1 MLMVMML
8 SLVENKCWNG
18 LSNQKIPNRNKNMK
32 NYKAQ
37 SLPMRFFR
45 AIGLE
50 RIAWSLRRLHCPVN
64 KDALVLEVGS
74 GGNPYAR
81 ANVLL
86 DAYEETKER
95 HWVPLKADRPM
106 VLGFVES
113 LPFKDKSFD
122 FVIASHVFE
131 HSVQPEKFLAE
142 LQRVAKAGYIEVPDA
157 FMERINP
164 YTDHR
169 LEITCRD
176 NKLIVRKKPG
186 HIVEHET
193 VELYE
198 HRVKPFLTR
207 ELIPNRPFAFHVR
220 YYWNEKIN
228 YTVVN
233 PEIDASWDIHEDISN
248 SMTPALSVKARLQ
261 SYALNVARSV
271 LSQKRKNKE
280 IKLFD
285 LLMCPNCKSESLTK
299 VSEGIECN
307 GCKSVYEI
315 RHGIPAMF
323 SLIDDGSTS

>member
-1 MLMVMML
+1 M
-8 SLVENKCWNG
+8 NKFNT
-18 LSNQKIPNRNKNMK
+18 
-32 NYKAQ
+32 Q
-37 SLPMRFFR
+37 SPAMRFFR

-50 RIAWSLRRLHCPVN
+50 RVAWSLRRLHCPVDDN
-64 KDALVLEVGS
+64 ALVLEVGS

-106 VLGFVES
+106 VLGFVEK

-122 FVIASHVFE
+122 FVIASHVLE
-131 HSVQPEKFLAE
+131 HSPQPEQFLAE

-164 YTDHR
+164 YSDHR

-176 NKLIVRKKPG
+176 EKLFIRKKPA

-207 ELIPNRPFAFHVR
+207 ELIPTRPFAFHVR
-220 YYWNEKIN
+220 YYWNEKIDFK
-228 YTVVN
+228 VLN
-233 PEIDASWDIHEDISN
+233 PETDASWEVKVVN
-248 SMTPALSVKARLQ
+248 SKATEPVLSIKARVQAYVLDI
-261 SYALNVARSV
+261 ARSV
-271 LSQKRKNKE
+271 LSQSHRNRE
-280 IKLFD
+280 IELFD
-285 LLMCPNCKSESLTK
+285 LLMCPNCNSTSLTK
-299 VSEGIECN
+299 IPDGIRCN
-307 GCKSVYEI
+307 DCGSDYSLKN
-315 RHGIPAMF
+315 GIPSMF
-323 SLIDDGSTS
+323 SLATHDSAEM